1 MASLHQYLFYAA
13 RMGVYSEWHKSLFGL
28 YQRFFSGVSGIAHV
42 AVFALQRI
50 DKRLRSQADEGDRR
64 NKDPA
69 DFLTKLLSI
78 REQDPS
84 KISKDHIF
92 AVCFANVGAG
102 SDTTSISLNA
112 ALYYLYKN
120 PPVLQRLRAEIENMR
135 ARGVLSDPITFEQGQ
150 SMPYLQAVIKEAL
163 RMHPAAAYPL
173 MRVVPQ
179 EGTTIAGHK
188 FSPGVCP
195 LVLDI

>member
-28 YQRFFSGVSGIAHV
+28 YQRYFSRVSGIAHV
-42 AVFALQRI
+42 AVFAMQRI
-50 DKRLRSQADEGDRR
+50 NKRLRNPVDEGDKPNR
-64 NKDPA
+64 DPA

-84 KISKDHIF
+84 KISKDDIF

-120 PPVLQRLRAEIENMR
+120 PPVLQRLRAEIESKR
-135 ARGVLSDPITFEQGQ
+135 ADGELSEPITFQQGQ
-150 SMPYLQAVIKEAL
+150 SMPYLQAVIREAL

-179 EGTTIAGHK
+179 GGATVAGHK

-195 LVLDI
+195 LVP